1 MVTVV
6 SRLFLPF
13 SSVVTINRAVDYLS
27 RLLHMIFQ
35 VLEMVRIQNILFPN
49 IDHKNIF
56 IIYLNY
62 AQQHRQVL
70 L

>member
-1 MVTVV
+1 MVTV
-6 SRLFLPF
+6 SRLFLPL
-13 SSVVTINRAVDYLS
+13 SSVVTINRAVDYFS
-27 RLLHMIFQ
+27 SLLHVIFQ

-49 IDHKNIF
+49 VDHKNIF